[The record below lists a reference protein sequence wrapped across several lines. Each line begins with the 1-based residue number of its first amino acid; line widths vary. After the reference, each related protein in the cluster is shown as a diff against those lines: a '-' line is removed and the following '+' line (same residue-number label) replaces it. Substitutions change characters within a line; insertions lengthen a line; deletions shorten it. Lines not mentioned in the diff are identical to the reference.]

1 MNPKVNTERARIFR
15 KQAPVER
22 MDTLM
27 FFEDPLCIPFEGL
40 SQLKGAFS
48 CPVWIKSR
56 LCLIQTILS

>member
-1 MNPKVNTERARIFR
+1 MNKRVRIFR

-22 MDTLM
+22 MDTVRM

-40 SQLKGAFS
+40 SQLKGAFG